1 MLETIR
7 IIGGVKLSGSVKIS
21 GAKNASLPI
30 LFASVLSSDTVRI
43 GNVPNLHDISVTL
56 NLLRSLGA
64 ECSFENG
71 VVEINA
77 AEIRSAEA
85 PYRFVKAE
93 RASFWILGPLLAR
106 LREAHVALPGG
117 DAIGSRPVDLHLR
130 GLMQMGADV
139 RLRNGVVH
147 ATAPGGLHPAEIH
160 LDFPSVG
167 ATHQLMMTASLID
180 GVTKIYGAA
189 REPEVVELAE
199 FITAMGAKVTGAGTE
214 EISVRGADKLGAAV
228 HLIEGDRIE
237 AATFLCAAAITGGEI
252 TVRGIRPQKL
262 VSVLDVFREMGC
274 RLLEGEDSISISAP
288 ESLNAVSFST
298 GPFPHFATDAQP
310 IVMAALTKARGVS
323 TIEENIFENRFG
335 HVAEFRRFGAEIA
348 LDGRIARVTGV
359 DALSGAPVEAKDI
372 RAGAGLVV
380 MGVAAEGVTE
390 ISEVY
395 HLDRGYDSLVQ
406 KFRSLGAQIS
416 RVPIHDEREVTFG
429 C

>member
-7 IIGGVKLSGSVKIS
+7 IIGGVRLEGSVKIS

-30 LFASVLSSDTVRI
+30 LFASVLSSGTVRI
-43 GNVPNLHDISVTL
+43 ENVPNLHDISITL

-71 VVEINA
+71 IVEISA
-77 AEIRSAEA
+77 AAIHSAEA

-93 RASFWILGPLLAR
+93 RASFWVLGPLLAR
-106 LREAHVALPGG
+106 LGAAHVALPGG

-147 ATAPGGLHPAEIH
+147 ATAPGGLHPADIS

-167 ATHQLMMTASLID
+167 ATHQLMMTASLVD
-180 GVTKIYGAA
+180 GVTVIRGAA
-189 REPEVVELAE
+189 REPEVVELAD
-199 FITAMGAKVTGAGTE
+199 FITAMGADISGAGTD
-214 EISVRGADKLGAAV
+214 EITICGRKKLGSASHKV
-228 HLIEGDRIE
+228 EGDRIE
-237 AATFLCAAAITGGEI
+237 AATFLAAAAITGGR
-252 TVRGIRPQKL
+252 VNVKGIKPGKL
-262 VSVLDVFREMGC
+262 VGVLDVFREMGC
-274 RLLEGEDSISISAP
+274 NLLETEDSISISAP
-288 ESLNAVSFST
+288 DVLGAVSFST
-298 GPFPHFATDAQP
+298 GPFPQFATDAQP
-310 IVMAALTKARGVS
+310 ILMAALTRAGGES

-335 HVAEFRRFGAEIA
+335 HVAEFRRFGADIV
-348 LDGRIARVTGV
+348 LDGRVAKVAGV
-359 DALSGAPVEAKDI
+359 KALSGAPVEAKDI

-380 MGVAAEGVTE
+380 MGVAADGVTE
-390 ISEVY
+390 ISEIY

-416 RVPIHDEREVTFG
+416 RIPVHDEREITLG